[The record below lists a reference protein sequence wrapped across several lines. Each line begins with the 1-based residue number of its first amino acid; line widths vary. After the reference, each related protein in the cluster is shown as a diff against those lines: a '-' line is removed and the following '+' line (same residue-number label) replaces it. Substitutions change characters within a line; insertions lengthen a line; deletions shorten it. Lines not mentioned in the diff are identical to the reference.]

1 MSSPANRSWSG
12 RMILEKHRGCIED
25 AVWQSGFA
33 IGDGTP
39 CKRTACASHWRVQ
52 ENVNGSREA
61 NSGYATL
68 STSPRRPSAAAKRC
82 SPRTAIRARAADT
95 AASATEGI
103 VRPAAASDLPDFL
116 WHARPVIV
124 FADSPDDP
132 RFIQQIE
139 LLEEDLGQL
148 AERDVIVLTD
158 ADPDAKLPLRQR
170 LRPRGF
176 MLVLVGKDGVV
187 ELRKPLPWTV
197 REITRSIDK
206 MPIRREELRN

>member
-1 MSSPANRSWSG
+1 MRPIAA
-12 RMILEKHRGCIED
+12 ILVALAL
-25 AVWQSGFA
+25 AVQ
-33 IGDGTP
+33 
-39 CKRTACASHWRVQ
+39 
-52 ENVNGSREA
+52 
-61 NSGYATL
+61 
-68 STSPRRPSAAAKRC
+68 
-82 SPRTAIRARAADT
+82 ARAADT

-206 MPIRREELRN
+206 MPIRQREVEERRHGSG